1 MALLPVSID
10 HNCNLELRLSPSSS
24 TFLSH
29 PLPHSHHHPPL
40 HHFLD
45 DDDECN
51 KNSHQQ
57 MTIFYN
63 GRVCVADFTED
74 QAKAII
80 MLASRQVEDRST
92 NPEHKLERPSTS
104 PDQCHREPVSLSVSG
119 SGSGSGLSMKRSLQR
134 FLQKRKNRIQSA
146 SPYNH

>member
-1 MALLPVSID
+1 MAVLPISMEQ
-10 HNCNLELRLSPSSS
+10 NCNLELRLSPSSS
-24 TFLSH
+24 TFY
-29 PLPHSHHHPPL
+29 PHNHSDDHRHHHHPHL
-40 HHFLD
+40 HQFLD
-45 DDDECN
+45 DEFN
-51 KNSHQQ
+51 KNSQQQ

-80 MLASRQVEDRST
+80 MLATRHVEERSK
-92 NPEHKLERPSTS
+92 NPQQKLERSTS
-104 PDQCHREPVSLSVSG
+104 PEQCNVEAV

-146 SPYNH
+146 SPYHH

>member
-1 MALLPVSID
+1 MAVLPISMD
-10 HNCNLELRLSPSSS
+10 QNCNLELRLSPSSS
-24 TFLSH
+24 TFLSDRDSGDH
-29 PLPHSHHHPPL
+29 PHHSHPRL
-40 HHFLD
+40 HQFL
-45 DDDECN
+45 DDECN
-51 KNSHQQ
+51 KNSQQQ

-80 MLASRQVEDRST
+80 MLASRHVEERST
-92 NPEHKLERPSTS
+92 IPQQKLKPRSTS
-104 PDQCHREPVSLSVSG
+104 PEQCHREAVSGSG

-146 SPYNH
+146 SPYNY